1 MRLLRL
7 KQKRI
12 FALAT
17 VLAIAFAAASAVAQR
32 YVQTNIVSDIPG
44 LAITTDPNLKN
55 AWGIA
60 FGPGNPIWI
69 ADNGT
74 GPSTLYTGTGAI
86 VPLVVTIPAPAAD
99 DTSAPTGL
107 VVNPS
112 GDFVVT
118 KNGNSGPSIF
128 IFDTEDGT
136 IVGWSPGVDMTN
148 GVIAVPNSHGA
159 IYKGLAIAGTTKGR
173 FLYAANFH

>member
-1 MRLLRL
+1 MHLRL

-32 YVQTNIVSDIPG
+32 YNQTNIVSDIPG

-69 ADNGT
+69 AYNGT
-74 GPSTLYTGTGAI
+74 GLSTLYDGAGNI
-86 VPLVVTIPAPAAD
+86 IPLVVTIPAPSAD
-99 DTSAPTGL
+99 NTSAPTGL
-107 VVNPS
+107 VSIP
-112 GDFVVT
+112 VT
-118 KNGNSGPSIF
+118 ISWSRKTDILDLRYSSSIPRM
-128 IFDTEDGT
+128 E
-136 IVGWSPGVDMTN
+136 
-148 GVIAVPNSHGA
+148 
-159 IYKGLAIAGTTKGR
+159 
-173 FLYAANFH
+173 